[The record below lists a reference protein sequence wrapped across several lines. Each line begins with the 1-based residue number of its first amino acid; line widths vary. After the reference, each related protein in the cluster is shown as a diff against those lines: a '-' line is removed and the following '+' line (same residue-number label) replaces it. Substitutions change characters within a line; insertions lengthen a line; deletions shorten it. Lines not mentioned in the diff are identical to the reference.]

1 MKIPSLILLLQ
12 IINAFYNIKYIP
24 LYYKMNQKTMMVM
37 LFYAVLTFLAGPMV
51 GERFL
56 GKDGVG
62 YGMIVG
68 AVVSIGLWY
77 TVGQKFVK

>member
-1 MKIPSLILLLQ
+1 
-12 IINAFYNIKYIP
+12 
-24 LYYKMNQKTMMVM
+24 MNQKTMMVM
-37 LFYAVLTFLAGPMV
+37 LFYAVINFLAGNMV
-51 GERFL
+51 GEKFL

-77 TVGQKFVK
+77 TVGKKFVK

>member
-1 MKIPSLILLLQ
+1 
-12 IINAFYNIKYIP
+12 
-24 LYYKMNQKTMMVM
+24 M